1 MGLIDDTFSPAVGTN
16 IAFPAP
22 LNDALYVKVVVA
34 RCFEV
39 GLVEQANA
47 AGLLSGLLDQTLLP
61 FSLFILLLDW
71 IFGWGITRYI
81 GG

>member
-16 IAFPAP
+16 IVFPAP

-39 GLVEQANA
+39 GLVVKANA
-47 AGLLSGLLDQTLLP
+47 AGLLSGLLNQTLLP
-61 FSLFILLLDW
+61 LAFFILLL
-71 IFGWGITRYI
+71 
-81 GG
+81 